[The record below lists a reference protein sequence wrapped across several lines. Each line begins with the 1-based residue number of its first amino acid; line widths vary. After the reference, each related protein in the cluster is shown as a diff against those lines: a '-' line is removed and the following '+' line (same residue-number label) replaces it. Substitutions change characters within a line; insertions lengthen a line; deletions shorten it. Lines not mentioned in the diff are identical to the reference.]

1 MTAAAPTIFA
11 VESDAAWVV
20 VLAVSLVTVA
30 GALLFRRL
38 IKGAGGL
45 ASGLLV
51 SLPLLLPPL
60 AAIVFQ
66 GALLPEVAVLRPAR
80 DAFHHGTREFLHLLL
95 FRDGNAVTPYVAWG
109 SARNWALLAG
119 VGISSFM
126 LLRRAVGCLL
136 VRRMVARC
144 LIPPEEV
151 RVRLEEMTAA
161 VARSAGLDRV
171 PQILLLPPGI
181 EGAFAVGA
189 FRPRILVSCNL
200 LTRLDDHEVEAVIA
214 HEVAHLRARDI
225 QVVSLS
231 GMLRDV
237 VAWNPVAQFAYRRL
251 VDDRE
256 READRRAAELTG
268 RPLAVASGLLKMCDL
283 VKDGRRGPRRAAL
296 AFLRPGG
303 RVARRVSDLLAM
315 ADGRSEESGDRR
327 IPYLAAACVVA
338 VLGLQAAASLT
349 AERGAFAIVWGAPSA
364 GADTYAPKAAPQP
377 KAEIRRGGKKKA
389 QRAELESPQRDLAA
403 RGSFRAE
410 DMGRWLKQMD
420 RLAAQGVTPA
430 TLQWEARRDWQA
442 VPIRCT
448 VGSLCIYRVDG
459 I

>member
-1 MTAAAPTIFA
+1 VTAAAPTILA

-20 VLAVSLVTVA
+20 VVAVSLVTVA
-30 GALLFRRL
+30 GAVVFRRL

-60 AAIVFQ
+60 AAVVFQ

-109 SARNWALLAG
+109 SARNWVLFVGL
-119 VGISSFM
+119 GISSFM
-126 LLRRAVGCLL
+126 LLRRVLGCLL

-144 LIPPEEV
+144 LTPPDEV
-151 RVRLEEMTAA
+151 RARLEETTTAI
-161 VARSAGLDRV
+161 ARRADLDRV

-189 FRPRILVSCNL
+189 FRPKILVSHDL
-200 LTRLDDHEVEAVIA
+200 LARLDDREVEAVIA
-214 HEVAHLRARDI
+214 HEIAHLRARDI

-231 GMLRDV
+231 GMLRDL
-237 VAWNPVAQFAYRRL
+237 VAWNPIAQFAYRRL

-256 READRRAAELTG
+256 READRRAAEITG
-268 RPLAVASGLLKMCDL
+268 RPLAVASGLVKMCDL

-303 RVARRVSDLLAM
+303 RVARRVSDLLAI
-315 ADGRSEESGDRR
+315 ADGRTTDSGDRR

-349 AERGAFAIVWGAPSA
+349 SERGAFAIVWGAPRA

-377 KAEIRRGGKKKA
+377 QRKIRRDGKEKARRAEI
-389 QRAELESPQRDLAA
+389 ESPQRDLAVL
-403 RGSFRAE
+403 GSFPAE
-410 DMGRWLKQMD
+410 DMARWLKQMD
-420 RLAAQGVTPA
+420 RLAAQGVTPT

-448 VGSLCIYRVDG
+448 VGSLCLYRVDG